1 MALNTKLK
9 KERKKKR
16 LWKSIKKRTFT
27 LLYLKNEYF
36 NLNLNM
42 IFI

>member
-9 KERKKKR
+9 KKKKKKR
-16 LWKSIKKRTFT
+16 LFT